1 MFTSF
6 GETGYAKA
14 AMSMAAYSVS
24 DRCELVT
31 ETRVLATDEAA
42 PASLLALLAGH
53 PAWERNHPP
62 TLAAR
67 GEEAERSA
75 ADSRVVT
82 GPVTAMPFIRCR
94 TLD

>member
-42 PASLLALLAGH
+42 QRAFSRYWLVIRPGSGIIRRHWL
-53 PAWERNHPP
+53 R
-62 TLAAR
+62 AAKRRSGAPLIAVWSR
-67 GEEAERSA
+67 GR
-75 ADSRVVT
+75 
-82 GPVTAMPFIRCR
+82 
-94 TLD
+94 